1 MPQSA
6 VQREALVSASPA
18 QIRAASREQ
27 GWTGSTGGL
36 APGYLQANVAI
47 VPAADA
53 VSFLTFAQRN
63 PRPCP
68 VVDILEPGQTEPTLA
83 PGCDIRT
90 DLPRYRVFE
99 HGVAVA
105 EPHDLDAWWRDDLVT
120 VLLGCSA
127 TFEHALV
134 GAGIPVHHLT
144 AGSGAAPMY
153 ITTRECVPSDRFHGP
168 LVVTMRSIPGD
179 RVSEAILLSA
189 GFPEAHGT
197 PVHVGDPTPLG
208 IDLDRP
214 DFGGP
219 VVVPPGEVPVF
230 WACGVTPQIVA
241 QRSATPLMITH
252 YPGCMLVTDR
262 RSGASA

>member
-6 VQREALVSASPA
+6 VPRESLTSASPD
-18 QIRAASREQ
+18 QIRRACREQ

-36 APGYLQANVAI
+36 APGYLQTNVVI
-47 VPAADA
+47 VPASEA
-53 VSFLTFAQRN
+53 VSFLSFAQRN
-63 PRPCP
+63 PRACP
-68 VVDILEPGQTEPTLA
+68 VVDILESGQTEPTLA
-83 PGCDIRT
+83 LGADIRT

-99 HGVAVA
+99 RGVAVA
-105 EPHDLDAWWRDDLVT
+105 EPHDLAAWWRDDLVT
-120 VLLGCSA
+120 ILLGCSA

-134 GAGIPVHHLT
+134 RAGIPVHHLS

-153 ITTRECVPSDRFHGP
+153 VTTQECVPSERFRGP

-179 RVSEAILLSA
+179 RVSEVILHSA
-189 GFPEAHGT
+189 RFPEAHGT
-197 PVHVGDPTPLG
+197 PVHIGDPAPLG
-208 IDLDRP
+208 IDLERP

-219 VVVPPGEVPVF
+219 VVLPPGEVPVF
-230 WACGVTPQIVA
+230 WACGVTPQLVA

-262 RSGASA
+262 LSGASA